1 MAEKPEKV
9 AEDLKKNL
17 GLNREDA
24 EAIRLELEAQR
35 AAPSLEAKPLAKSLT
50 VRAAIANMLVPI
62 IALKLAQ
69 YLGLSEEQAWEIA
82 ATLFTVL
89 VSLVAVGL
97 RRAQGLA

>member
-69 YLGLSEEQAWEIA
+69 WCGLSEEQAWEIA
-82 ATLFTVL
+82 GAIFATL
-89 VSLVAVGL
+89 VSLIGL
-97 RRAQGLA
+97 GIRRAHGLA